1 MGGVGGGGFHGMA
14 EPGAVLMQGALDKKM
29 KSRMRGFKSRWFVLR
44 AKELVY
50 YDSEAAALKSPEAP
64 LGVIPLAVRRVPPPP
79 PPPSQETR
87 PASGALL
94 GTGGP
99 SPSPPGPPLYW
110 RAPRAWAGA
119 ETRPPRRTAFSRSPT
134 GLRPRR
140 TPSASRLTTPP

>member
-1 MGGVGGGGFHGMA
+1 MA

-79 PPPSQETR
+79 PLPTDPTRLRGPPGHG
-87 PASGALL
+87 GAL
-94 GTGGP
+94 P
-99 SPSPPGPPLYW
+99 F
-110 RAPRAWAGA
+110 
-119 ETRPPRRTAFSRSPT
+119 PPRTAPVLARAARM
-134 GLRPRR
+134 GGG
-140 TPSASRLTTPP
+140 

>member
-1 MGGVGGGGFHGMA
+1 MA

-79 PPPSQETR
+79 PPPPKR
-87 PASGALL
+87 PDPPR
-94 GTGGP
+94 GP
-99 SPSPPGPPLYW
+99 SWARGGPPLPPPD
-110 RAPRAWAGA
+110 RPCTGARRAHGRGLKRDHLAELHSREAPRGFGH
-119 ETRPPRRTAFSRSPT
+119 EERLPP
-134 GLRPRR
+134 LV
-140 TPSASRLTTPP
+140 

>member
-79 PPPSQETR
+79 PLPRDPTRLGGPPGHG
-87 PASGALL
+87 GAL
-94 GTGGP
+94 P
-99 SPSPPGPPLYW
+99 F
-110 RAPRAWAGA
+110 
-119 ETRPPRRTAFSRSPT
+119 PPRTAPVLARAARM
-134 GLRPRR
+134 GGG
-140 TPSASRLTTPP
+140 